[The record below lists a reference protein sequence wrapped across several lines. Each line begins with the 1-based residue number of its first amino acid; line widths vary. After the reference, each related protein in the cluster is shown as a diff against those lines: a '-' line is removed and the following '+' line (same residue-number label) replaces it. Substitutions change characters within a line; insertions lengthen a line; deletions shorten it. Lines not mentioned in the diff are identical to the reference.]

1 MHPGACIWVTGT
13 VCVHAH
19 VPGMCGTC
27 FFNLRVAVSHECLC
41 HVLVSSWCVC
51 VCVCGLPAE
60 VHHDP
65 WTLPYT
71 GGTSEWRW
79 WPLEDQ
85 SLGFIIPFL
94 QALLLLLLLLSRF
107 SRVRL
112 CATPW
117 TAAYQ
122 ASPSMGFSR
131 QVHWSG
137 LPFPSSSPEHHPF
150 PIPGLHHERSGKN
163 SFQKPSRLPSPTSR
177 RLSPQMIPKCLFYI

>member
-1 MHPGACIWVTGT
+1 MHPGVCIWVTGT
-13 VCVHAH
+13 VCAHAR
-19 VPGMCGTC
+19 VPGTCGTC

-51 VCVCGLPAE
+51 VGCLQKCIVTHGLSP
-60 VHHDP
+60 
-65 WTLPYT
+65 TLE
-71 GGTSEWRW
+71 GTSEWRW

-85 SLGFIIPFL
+85 SLGFILPFL

-163 SFQKPSRLPSPTSR
+163 SFQKPSRLPSPTST
-177 RLSPQMIPKCLFYI
+177 RLLPQTIPKCLFYI